1 MATVEAQEGGPQPI
15 ETLPDASNMTPSNAA
30 AESSA
35 PGARDEEDDDGAGG
49 TQRNDA
55 DGEPKKK
62 RAARRPKLDVEFEK
76 LQNAEKK
83 LGKKQVCNRPM
94 ESQREMSRTLTA
106 VRSTQVTYDR
116 CKAAN
121 DLTPAGQAALTAA
134 EKALQTAIAAKNA
147 ADKSYTAAKQ
157 NAEKEAKKKQQQ
169 EAKRKQRAADAE
181 VAGDVAAGV
190 VAAYYAVP
198 EFQGRAN
205 NKHDCW
211 QKAAEK
217 FKEYCETQVGWRTD
231 YSPEQCRTIF
241 TKERQLYI
249 HAIRQFA
256 QTQSGQEAPD
266 MIPEKVANYHEAE
279 RPAFRIFHNQKVF
292 ESDDVIP
299 PYTMSGAGPAE
310 REIVVEDG
318 KAPRVLLRAG
328 GGVNRMG
335 QKHRPRNRKGTKHA
349 KSSCS
354 SSSGSSDSESDSNP
368 LNTSTSTVHT
378 SADDEAPK
386 SRKSHKKHSMMQE
399 MLSEGDRRHAKT
411 MKKVH
416 DKGNKTLRELG
427 NLIVNRKHAA
437 PTAGTSVDSS
447 DLASKLLTSLGAART
462 QASETTDDAMKQ
474 NWEREASRLQN
485 ELDKLYS

>member
-1 MATVEAQEGGPQPI
+1 MA
-15 ETLPDASNMTPSNAA
+15 
-30 AESSA
+30 
-35 PGARDEEDDDGAGG
+35 G
-49 TQRNDA
+49 TSV
-55 DGEPKKK
+55 
-62 RAARRPKLDVEFEK
+62 L
-76 LQNAEKK
+76 
-83 LGKKQVCNRPM
+83 
-94 ESQREMSRTLTA
+94 
-106 VRSTQVTYDR
+106 
-116 CKAAN
+116 
-121 DLTPAGQAALTAA
+121 QAALAAA

-205 NKHDCW
+205 NNHDCW

-266 MIPEKVANYHEAE
+266 MIPEKVADYHEAE

-299 PYTMSGAGPAE
+299 PYTLSGAGPAE

-349 KSSCS
+349 KSSSS
-354 SSSGSSDSESDSNP
+354 SSSGTSDSEEDP
-368 LNTSTSTVHT
+368 LNTSTSTVNT
-378 SADDEAPK
+378 SAEDQTPRSTK
-386 SRKSHKKHSMMQE
+386 THKKHSLMQE
-399 MLSEGDRRHAKT
+399 MLSEGDKRNAKT

-416 DKGNKTLRELG
+416 DKGNKTLLELG
-427 NLIVNRKHAA
+427 DMLVNRKHAA
-437 PTAGTSVDSS
+437 PTAGTAVDSA

-462 QASETTDDAMKQ
+462 QAREATDDAMQ
-474 NWEREASRLQN
+474 RNWEREANRLQT